1 MSKGKEEGKRFIS
14 LYKTLYKFNTDPGTA
29 AGFQGAKY
37 GQAIMDAVDSG
48 QTLAGLTKDQQIYM
62 LEVMKNIL
70 YPKSESPEEE
80 GGSIPNLEFLKN
92 LPKSFTDSLNESARS
107 LLESYIQ
114 VQDSISNSST
124 TSVTTTSVST
134 TLSSNSS
141 IISATTKVT
150 IDEVIYNTKITIDK
164 VELSDLKGELVCTA
178 QIENGQVKL
187 IYSLDEIYTVD
198 KESGWFIHNTG
209 GAFSGYY
216 PSAMH
221 KKNIIETC
229 EKLLKNPLGNST
241 SDNYSSSSSSSS
253 STSEPKTTT
262 TVSTTTLPLGGDPI
276 DGESMSPTVTTTR
289 ALTTISTSHSST
301 ILFSPLDPIIAA
313 TEDTSPEL
321 IGQSLTTDAEYSK

>member
-1 MSKGKEEGKRFIS
+1 MSKEKEEGEYFIS
-14 LYKTLYKFNTDPGTA
+14 LYETLYKFNINPIEA
-29 AGFQGAKY
+29 AGFKGGKY
-37 GQAIMDAVDSG
+37 GHAIMEAVDSG
-48 QTLAGLTKDQQIYM
+48 ETLAGLTNDQQIYM

-80 GGSIPNLEFLKN
+80 GGSISNMEFLKN
-92 LPKSFTDSLNESARS
+92 LPKGFTDSLNESVRS
-107 LLESYIQ
+107 VLESYIQ
-114 VQDSISNSST
+114 DQDSSNNSST
-124 TSVTTTSVST
+124 TSTTTTSFST

-141 IISATTKVT
+141 IISFITKVT
-150 IDEVIYNTKITIDK
+150 IDEVSYNTKITIDK
-164 VELSDLKGELVCTA
+164 VELSDLKGELVCTV

-187 IYSLDEIYTVD
+187 IYSSDEIYTVD
-198 KESGWFIHNTG
+198 KESGWLIHNTG

-262 TVSTTTLPLGGDPI
+262 TVSTTTLPLGG
-276 DGESMSPTVTTTR
+276 R
-289 ALTTISTSHSST
+289 
-301 ILFSPLDPIIAA
+301 
-313 TEDTSPEL
+313 
-321 IGQSLTTDAEYSK
+321 

>member
-1 MSKGKEEGKRFIS
+1 MKEKEEEKYFIS
-14 LYKTLYKFNTDPGTA
+14 LYETLYEFNTNPIEA
-29 AGFQGAKY
+29 AGFKGGKY
-37 GQAIMDAVDSG
+37 GQAIMEAVGSG
-48 QTLAGLTKDQQIYM
+48 ETLARLNKDQQIYM

-70 YPKSESPEEE
+70 YHKSRDQDEE
-80 GGSIPNLEFLKN
+80 GGSIPNLEFLKS
-92 LPKSFTDSLNESARS
+92 LPKGFTDSLNESARS

-114 VQDSISNSST
+114 DQDSTSNSST

-141 IISATTKVT
+141 IISATTKIT

-164 VELSDLKGELVCTA
+164 VELSDLKGELVCTV

-198 KESGWFIHNTG
+198 KESGWFICNTG
-209 GAFSGYY
+209 GSFSGYY

-229 EKLLKNPLGNST
+229 EELLKNPLGNST

-262 TVSTTTLPLGGDPI
+262 TVFTTTLPLGGDPI
-276 DGESMSPTVTTTR
+276 DGESMSPTVTTSHTI
-289 ALTTISTSHSST
+289 TTIATSHSST
-301 ILFSPLDPIIAA
+301 ILFSPLDPIGTV
-313 TEDTSPEL
+313 TEDTSMEL
-321 IGQSLTTDAEYSK
+321 TGQNPTADTE